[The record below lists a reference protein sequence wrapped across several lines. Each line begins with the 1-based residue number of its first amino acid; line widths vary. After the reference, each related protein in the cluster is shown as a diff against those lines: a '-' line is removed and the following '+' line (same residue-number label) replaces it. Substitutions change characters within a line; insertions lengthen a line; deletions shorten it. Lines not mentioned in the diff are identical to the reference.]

1 MMQNS
6 LVPFDNEKLFDR
18 SGHLTGGGLD
28 AMQNGTLDEL
38 GSLEAAEHLSFC
50 DACLSRYTNWLE
62 AMPEKLLA
70 PANDLIPQ
78 VQNLMRMRSIR
89 VMTNRYI
96 SVAAAVILA
105 FALWQFGAFNLSE
118 GRAQSQAQRLAEGP
132 RFSISLGIK
141 EMFGTVSKTIDDLLN
156 DLQAY
161 AQSGL
166 AQLAEPGRNT
176 NDTND
181 GGQKSA
187 KGE

>member
-96 SVAAAVILA
+96 SVAAAVIIA
-105 FALWQFGAFNLSE
+105 FTLWQFGAFNLSE
-118 GRAQSQAQRLAEGP
+118 CMAQS
-132 RFSISLGIK
+132 
-141 EMFGTVSKTIDDLLN
+141 
-156 DLQAY
+156 
-161 AQSGL
+161 
-166 AQLAEPGRNT
+166 
-176 NDTND
+176 
-181 GGQKSA
+181 
-187 KGE
+187 

>member
-1 MMQNS
+1 MQNS
-6 LVPFDNEKLFDR
+6 LVPFDNNNLFDR
-18 SGHLTGGGLD
+18 NGHLTGMGLD

-38 GSLEAAEHLSFC
+38 GSLEAAEHISFC
-50 DACLSRYTNWLE
+50 NACLSRYTNWLE
-62 AMPEKLLA
+62 AMPERLLS

-89 VMTNRYI
+89 IMTNRYI

-105 FALWQFGAFNLSE
+105 FALWSFGAFNISG
-118 GRAQSQAQRLAEGP
+118 GRAQSQADRLSEGP
-132 RFSISLGIK
+132 RFSISQGINGA
-141 EMFGTVSKTIDDLLN
+141 FGAVSKSINDLLN
-156 DLQAY
+156 DLQDY

-166 AQLAEPGRNT
+166 AQLAEPGHST